1 MPSTAGSG
9 DQSPDLIAFT
19 GVYLM
24 IGLRFMPLRRLGFA
38 VQAMLDSVR
47 RSNGE
52 GDVSAFQGL
61 MTALAATIGTGNVAG
76 VASAIGVGGPGAV
89 FWMWLVALF
98 GTATKFG
105 ESLLAVHFRETDPL
119 GEHVGGP
126 MYAIRNGLGPHWA
139 WLGTLFAIFG
149 TLAGFGIGNGVQAH
163 ELANALD
170 DYGIP
175 NLLTGVVMAAITF
188 AVIIGGIE
196 RIGRIAGLVVP
207 FMAVIYILGALW
219 ILVTHLGAIPAA
231 LGLIVRDAS
240 PPAPP

>member
-1 MPSTAGSG
+1 MEFLNAINGWVWGPVTLT
-9 DQSPDLIAFT
+9 LIAFT

-105 ESLLAVHFRETDPL
+105 ESLLAVHFRETD
-119 GEHVGGP
+119 
-126 MYAIRNGLGPHWA
+126 
-139 WLGTLFAIFG
+139 
-149 TLAGFGIGNGVQAH
+149 
-163 ELANALD
+163 
-170 DYGIP
+170 
-175 NLLTGVVMAAITF
+175 
-188 AVIIGGIE
+188 
-196 RIGRIAGLVVP
+196 
-207 FMAVIYILGALW
+207 
-219 ILVTHLGAIPAA
+219 A
-231 LGLIVRDAS
+231 LG
-240 PPAPP
+240 